1 MSRGQIMKSLKEILV
16 NGDIIQKVREL
27 NFNKEVQIR
36 NEIDELEARKDEK
49 LEYIILRIRYLGRL
63 VTDTKEKKIDEIEKS
78 IREKENELGNLL
90 DIDNNLI
97 DWLLELEEIERGMKT
112 MLMKTMLKKNK
123 IKTE

>member
-1 MSRGQIMKSLKEILV
+1 MQV
-16 NGDIIQKVREL
+16 
-27 NFNKEVQIR
+27 R

-49 LEYIILRIRYLGRL
+49 LEYIILRIKYLGRL
-63 VTDTKEKKIDEIEKS
+63 VTDTKEKKIYEIEKS

-112 MLMKTMLKKNK
+112 MLMKTTLKKNK